1 MHVENVAVLDVVF
14 DSKDYPSIVS
24 SSSSDVAANLSQIVA
39 AASICNTAVFDAG
52 TGSND
57 EKQER
62 VIVGNATGEH
72 SDRITSTSSKFCTD
86 VAILK
91 FADSVASVDETRHTW
106 EEVFRMN
113 FNSKVRHH
121 LFTFFCLLN
130 VCPTDKVYAHT
141 VQACTVSLA

>member
-1 MHVENVAVLDVVF
+1 MHVENVAVLDVVV
-14 DSKDYPSIVS
+14 DSKDYPSTVS

-72 SDRITSTSSKFCTD
+72 SDRIASTSSKFCTD

-91 FADSVASVDETRHTW
+91 FADSVASVDEIRHRW